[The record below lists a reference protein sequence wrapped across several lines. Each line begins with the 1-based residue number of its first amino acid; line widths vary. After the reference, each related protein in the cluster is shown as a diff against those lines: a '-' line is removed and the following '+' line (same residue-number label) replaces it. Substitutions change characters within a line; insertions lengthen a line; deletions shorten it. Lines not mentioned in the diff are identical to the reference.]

1 MEWLTVECVL
11 DDKLI
16 QDEPMRGWDP
26 RNFVELHGLELLF
39 FFIWSSRIWAWGWQ
53 RRQWFIHW
61 DGLMRR

>member
-1 MEWLTVECVL
+1 VEWLTVECVL

-39 FFIWSSRIWAWGWQ
+39 FF
-53 RRQWFIHW
+53 H
-61 DGLMRR
+61 MV